1 MFQGPVGSKIL
12 EIYFVCLLENLST
25 YRDPIW
31 EQLNNDKTD
40 IPMLKNY
47 FQKLFSE
54 NCFCFENETRFIS
67 LFTVHFVYV
76 MSTRLYTSEYQ
87 FNNKKDVNIVGLSI
101 YLSIF
106 ICFITNHTAQQ
117 REKTVEQD
125 RQG

>member
-1 MFQGPVGSKIL
+1 
-12 EIYFVCLLENLST
+12 
-25 YRDPIW
+25 
-31 EQLNNDKTD
+31 
-40 IPMLKNY
+40 MLKNY